1 MNLNNIYNKLDNLLK
16 NNKSKYFFKE
26 VQKYLIDGFVQIV
39 NNPIN
44 NNYEIMY
51 YKANPSIRLYKI
63 YNKLHEAIELKA
75 PVSSIK
81 KNILIYTGL
90 TSNDDNSI
98 NIIFYLI
105 EKILLNQAKDKLL
118 IKNTLDDYN
127 IYIVMIISPRNY
139 LLNIKS
145 NINHNLEPLDKF
157 IEKLTEEYILTNEK
171 KINLSMLNKLTD
183 HNLAN
188 DIHYYNFI
196 NNIDKK
202 IKLKKTLTEY
212 NYGLN
217 NTGDESS
224 GVVTLENRASCD
236 KKEIE
241 IKIEIDIEIINEVKI
256 LFEIIKKYEINHV
269 IMLMDKEI
277 NEIYS
282 NVNKDNIEIYN
293 KFYNIF
299 CENDTFIINDK
310 FFLNNTN
317 LVFENLINVTKS
329 IVSFNNSD
337 MLDLK
342 YILIM
347 YLIILN

>member
-1 MNLNNIYNKLDNLLK
+1 MNLNNIYNKLDDLLK

-26 VQKYLIDGFVQIV
+26 IKKYLIDGFVQIV

-63 YNKLHEAIELKA
+63 YNKSHEA
-75 PVSSIK
+75 IK

-118 IKNTLDDYN
+118 IKNTLDNYN

-212 NYGLN
+212 NYGIN
-217 NTGDESS
+217 NDTGD
-224 GVVTLENRASCD
+224 SCD

-269 IMLMDKEI
+269 IMLMDKEV